1 MARRKRFAAVGP
13 TTTHAVPSTGSK
25 GAKQAGG
32 LSQLW
37 QALTKSRQANDT
49 VKPQE
54 LTFILSTLSTLV
66 GNGVPLPKALATL
79 AKEDTLAKHREVLH
93 ALRRKVESGMPFST
107 AVSQFPHI
115 TDKLTINQIRL
126 GERSGTLAET
136 LRNLS
141 SSRNKS
147 AELRKDVIKKLSY
160 PGLLI
165 VVGSGLITFLLIY
178 VVPVFE
184 ETYADAGV
192 PLPFITQLL
201 ITVGSFVKQYGWM
214 FAAAGI
220 LSVTAVKQLRKR
232 DDLALRMDHLL
243 LRLPVIGNL
252 LRDMA
257 VLQLMEVLQN
267 LMEAGYT
274 LAEALRETAD
284 SVGNRFVRKGV
295 RQLQSAVQRGERF
308 SRELERHEDMF
319 PPIVNQL
326 VIVGESTGQLT
337 RATNDICD
345 YLRKEIERK
354 TGMMVGALEPILT
367 ISLAAAIA
375 VVLLAI
381 YLPMFDMVGT
391 VS

>member
-1 MARRKRFAAVGP
+1 MARRKRFTAPVAS
-13 TTTHAVPSTGSK
+13 TAKEQSTGGSNNT
-25 GAKQAGG
+25 GG
-32 LSQLW
+32 FAQIW
-37 QALTKSRQANDT
+37 HTLTKPRKGSEHI
-49 VKPQE
+49 KPQE
-54 LTFILSTLSTLV
+54 LTFILSNLSTLV

-79 AKEDTLAKHREVLH
+79 AKEDTLAKHRDVLES
-93 ALRRKVESGMPFST
+93 LRRKVESGMSFSV
-107 AVSQFPHI
+107 AISQFPHLA
-115 TDKLTINQIRL
+115 DSLTVNQIRL
-126 GERSGTLAET
+126 GERSGRLPDTL
-136 LRNLS
+136 NKLS
-141 SSRNKS
+141 SSRNKT

-160 PGLLI
+160 PGLLV

-178 VVPVFE
+178 VVPVFQ
-184 ETYADAGV
+184 ETYDDAGV

-201 ITVGSFVKQYGWM
+201 ISVGMFAKQYALMIVG
-214 FAAAGI
+214 
-220 LSVTAVKQLRKR
+220 AVVLVIVAIRQLRKR
-232 DDLALRMDHLL
+232 DDFALAMDQLL
-243 LRLPVIGNL
+243 LRMPLVGNW

-284 SVGNRFVRKGV
+284 SVGNRFVRQGV
-295 RQLQSAVQRGERF
+295 RKLQSAVQRGEKF

-354 TGMMVGALEPILT
+354 TSMMVGAMEPVLT
-367 ISLAAAIA
+367 ISLAGAIA

>member
-1 MARRKRFAAVGP
+1 MARRKRLAAATV
-13 TTTHAVPSTGSK
+13 TTAPKTAVASQSAGSSSFEK
-25 GAKQAGG
+25 
-32 LSQLW
+32 LW
-37 QALTKSRQANDT
+37 HSLTKSRKVNDHL
-49 VKPQE
+49 KPQE
-54 LTFILSTLSTLV
+54 LTFILSNLATLV

-79 AKEDTLAKHREVLH
+79 AKEDTLAKHREVLE
-93 ALRRKVESGMPFST
+93 ALRQKVESGMAFS
-107 AVSQFPHI
+107 AAISQFPHI
-115 TDKLTINQIRL
+115 ADSLTINQIRL
-126 GERSGTLAET
+126 GERSGTLPDT
-136 LRNLS
+136 LKKLS
-141 SSRNKS
+141 TSRNKT

-160 PGLLI
+160 PGLLV

-178 VVPVFE
+178 VIPVFQ
-184 ETYADAGV
+184 ETYDDAGV
-192 PLPFITQLL
+192 PLPFITRLL
-201 ITVGSFVKQYGWM
+201 IGVGMFAKQYFLMIAGAIILFC
-214 FAAAGI
+214 FAI
-220 LSVTAVKQLRKR
+220 KQLRKNQ
-232 DDLALRMDHLL
+232 DFALRMDRHLL
-243 LRLPVIGNL
+243 NLPLVGNW

-274 LAEALRETAD
+274 LAEALCETAD

-295 RQLQSAVQRGERF
+295 QQLQIAVQRGEKF
-308 SRELERHEDMF
+308 SRELERHEEMF

-354 TGMMVGALEPILT
+354 TTIMVGALEPILT
-367 ISLAAAIA
+367 ISLAGAIA
-375 VVLLAI
+375 IVLLAI

>member
-1 MARRKRFAAVGP
+1 MARRKRLAAATAASPPQRSGTP
-13 TTTHAVPSTGSK
+13 EQSGS
-25 GAKQAGG
+25 QG
-32 LSQLW
+32 LGRVW
-37 QALTKSRQANDT
+37 QSLTKSRKAKEHL
-49 VKPQE
+49 KPQE
-54 LTFILSTLSTLV
+54 LTFILSNLATLV
-66 GNGVPLPKALATL
+66 GNGVPLPKAIATL
-79 AKEDTLAKHREVLH
+79 AKEDTLARHREVLDS
-93 ALRRKVESGMPFST
+93 LRRKVESGITFST

-115 TDKLTINQIRL
+115 ADSLTVNQIRL
-126 GERSGTLAET
+126 GERSGTLPET
-136 LRNLS
+136 LRKLS
-141 SSRNKS
+141 LSRNKT

-178 VVPVFE
+178 VIPVFQ
-184 ETYADAGV
+184 ETYDDAGV

-201 ITVGSFVKQYGWM
+201 IGVGFFVKQYLWM
-214 FAAAGI
+214 IAAVVILTCFAI
-220 LSVTAVKQLRKR
+220 KQLRKR
-232 DDLALRMDHLL
+232 DDFALRMDRHLL
-243 LRLPVIGNL
+243 SLPMVGNW

-274 LAEALRETAD
+274 LAEALSETAE

-295 RQLQSAVQRGERF
+295 RQLQIAVQRGEKF
-308 SRELERHEDMF
+308 SRELERHEEMF

-354 TGMMVGALEPILT
+354 TSVMVGALEPILT
-367 ISLAAAIA
+367 ISLAGAIA

>member
-1 MARRKRFAAVGP
+1 MARRKRFAAVGSQV
-13 TTTHAVPSTGSK
+13 TTTAPT
-25 GAKQAGG
+25 AQTAG
-32 LSQLW
+32 LSGLQGLW
-37 QALTKSRQANDT
+37 HALTKPRKANDHL
-49 VKPQE
+49 KPQE

-79 AKEDTLAKHREVLH
+79 AKEDTLARHRDVLEK
-93 ALRRKVESGMPFST
+93 LRRKVESGMPFST

-115 TDKLTINQIRL
+115 ADSLTVNQIRL
-126 GERSGTLAET
+126 GERSGTLPDT
-136 LRNLS
+136 LKKLS
-141 SSRNKS
+141 SSRNKT

-160 PGLLI
+160 PGLLV

-178 VVPVFE
+178 VVPVFQ
-184 ETYADAGV
+184 ETYDDAGV

-201 ITVGSFVKQYGWM
+201 IGVGTIAKQYGWM
-214 FAAAGI
+214 FAAGVV
-220 LSVTAVKQLRKR
+220 LSCVAIKQLRKR
-232 DDLALRMDHLL
+232 DDFALRMDRFL
-243 LRLPVIGNL
+243 LRMPLIGNW

-295 RQLQSAVQRGERF
+295 RELQSAVQRGEKF
-308 SRELERHEDMF
+308 SRELERHEEMF

-354 TGMMVGALEPILT
+354 TGVMVGALEPILT
-367 ISLAAAIA
+367 ISLAGAIA

>member
-1 MARRKRFAAVGP
+1 MARKKRFAAARPVASKAAP
-13 TTTHAVPSTGSK
+13 AV
-25 GAKQAGG
+25 AKASGGG
-32 LSQLW
+32 LW
-37 QALTKSRQANDT
+37 QTLTKPRKAADHL
-49 VKPQE
+49 KPHE
-54 LTFILSTLSTLV
+54 LTFILGNLSTLV

-79 AKEDTLAKHREVLH
+79 AKEDTLAKHRDVLE
-93 ALRRKVESGMPFST
+93 ALRRKVESGLPFST

-115 TDKLTINQIRL
+115 ADKLTINQIRL
-126 GERSGTLAET
+126 GERSGTLPET
-136 LRNLS
+136 LKNLS
-141 SSRNKS
+141 SSRNKT

-160 PGLLI
+160 PGLLV

-184 ETYADAGV
+184 ETYDDAGV

-201 ITVGSFVKQYGWM
+201 ITVGSFAKQYGWM
-214 FAAAGI
+214 IAGAVV
-220 LSVTAVKQLRKR
+220 LFSVSIKQLRKR
-232 DDLALRMDHLL
+232 DEFALRMDRFLL
-243 LRLPVIGNL
+243 TLPLVGSW

-295 RQLQSAVQRGERF
+295 RQLQSAVQRGEKF

-345 YLRKEIERK
+345 YLRNEIERK

-367 ISLAAAIA
+367 IALASAIA

>member
-1 MARRKRFAAVGP
+1 MARRKRFATAAAVAASAAP
-13 TTTHAVPSTGSK
+13 ATKSSGSP
-25 GAKQAGG
+25 G
-32 LSQLW
+32 LGQLW
-37 QALTKSRQANDT
+37 HALTKPRKGNDHL
-49 VKPQE
+49 KPQE

-79 AKEDTLAKHREVLH
+79 AKEDTLAKHRDVLE

-107 AVSQFPHI
+107 AISQFPHLA
-115 TDKLTINQIRL
+115 DKLTVNQIRL
-126 GERSGTLAET
+126 GERSGTLSDT
-136 LRNLS
+136 LKKLS
-141 SSRNKS
+141 TSRNKT

-160 PGLLI
+160 PGLL
-165 VVGSGLITFLLIY
+165 VAVGSCLITFLLIY

-192 PLPFITQLL
+192 PLPFITELL
-201 ITVGSFVKQYGWM
+201 IGVGSFAKRYGWM
-214 FAAAGI
+214 IAAAAI
-220 LSVTAVKQLRKR
+220 LSMFAIKQLRKN
-232 DDLALRMDHLL
+232 DDFALRMDCFL
-243 LRLPVIGNL
+243 LRLPLFGNM

-295 RQLQSAVQRGERF
+295 RELQSAVQRGEKF
-308 SRELERHEDMF
+308 SRELERHEEMF

-354 TGMMVGALEPILT
+354 TSMLVGALEPILT